1 MSNSYQIQPIVNI
14 NSHLVYNKNKKGRYN
29 KMTYLNK
36 KISSIKFVDFYKK
49 YTDLKSK
56 LKVLDEA
63 LEEYKNVVLD
73 SDEIADNVVFVK
85 QVYYKTAFKNVVE
98 AHEEL
103 INVKVCDCD
112 QYSGQLFDTYV

>member
-1 MSNSYQIQPIVNI
+1 MSNSYQIQPIINI

-49 YTDLKSK
+49 YTDLKGK
-56 LKVLDEA
+56 LKALDEA

-73 SDEIADNVVFVK
+73 SDEIVDNVVFVK
-85 QVYYKTAFKNVVE
+85 QVYYKTAFLNAVE

-103 INVKVCDCD
+103 VNVKVCDYD
-112 QYSGQLFDTYV
+112 QHSGQLFDTYA